1 MRRPSPIPA
10 TLLLA
15 LLGLAAPMGA
25 ASESDDQGD
34 PPECFFQ
41 GQLRGGLSWDNVSAM
56 ETGVL
61 RFGGTAGVFVVN
73 GLELGYEQQF
83 IVPPSSRAEA
93 RSWLFLR
100 FMPFRVFPLAPFAAV
115 RAGYY
120 GLPED
125 DAGSFG
131 AGAGAILFLDRH
143 FALEVSMFV
152 QGVFFPTGK
161 VERQT
166 DFDTRAVIYF

>member
-1 MRRPSPIPA
+1 MKRLSPIA
-10 TLLLA
+10 AGVLLT
-15 LLGLAAPMGA
+15 LLGLAAPAWA
-25 ASESDDQGD
+25 AEGSDDEGD
-34 PPECFFQ
+34 PPECFVQ
-41 GQLRGGLSWDNVSAM
+41 GQVRGGLSWDNISAM

-83 IVPPSSRAEA
+83 IVPPGSRTEA

-100 FMPFRVFPLAPFAAV
+100 VMPFRVFPLAPFAAV
-115 RAGYY
+115 RVGYY

-143 FALEVSMFV
+143 FALELSVFV
-152 QGVFFPTGK
+152 QGVFFPTGQ